1 MDISL
6 RHIKHVVALAG
17 HRNFGEAAA
26 ALGISQPA
34 LSRSIQT
41 LEEGLGVKLFDREL
55 RGGIEP
61 TIFAQVILDRGQSLL
76 RDSEELGRE
85 IELLQGM
92 EVGQLTVSSGLYP
105 AELSVSKA
113 VGRLV
118 RQHPGLRCRLRITDW
133 RQATADVLE
142 RKVDVAVAEI
152 SEAERHPQLKVAL
165 AGSHPLTFFCRRR
178 HPILRRKRLML
189 EDIVAY
195 PWIST
200 RAPKRIVT
208 FLPKKLDRAGWIDP
222 ENGDF
227 VSSVVVDDLMMARQI
242 ICESDGIGAAPP
254 ALLAHDLAR
263 GELVCLPLQPP
274 WLQLRY
280 GFIHLQQRSLSPAA
294 QALMQEVLAIELES
308 GQALG

>member
-6 RHIKHVVALAG
+6 RHIKHVVALARY
-17 HRNFGEAAA
+17 RNFGEAAE

-61 TIFAQVILDRGQSLL
+61 TIFAQVILDRGQALL
-76 RDSEELGRE
+76 LDSEELVRE

-92 EVGQLTVSSGLYP
+92 EVGQLSVSSGLYP
-105 AELSVSKA
+105 AELSVSQA

-133 RQATADVLE
+133 RQATTDVLE
-142 RKVDVAVAEI
+142 RKVDVAIAEI
-152 SEAERHPQLKVAL
+152 SEAEQHPQLKVAL
-165 AGSHPLTFFCRRR
+165 AGNHPLAFFCRRR
-178 HPILRRKRLML
+178 HPILRRKRITL
-189 EDIVAY
+189 EDVAAY

-208 FLPKKLDRAGWIDP
+208 FLPKSLHRAGWIDP
-222 ENGDF
+222 ESGDF

-242 ICESDGIGAAPP
+242 IRESDGIGAAPP

-263 GELVCLPLQPP
+263 NELVCLPLKLP

-280 GFIHLQQRSLSPAA
+280 GFIYLQPRSLSPAA
-294 QALMQEVLAIELES
+294 QALMQEVLAIEEEL
-308 GQALG
+308 GQASG